1 MQLDALLRSKEK
13 YFPQSKKGD
22 TYILFTTTN
31 DVHRE
36 TYYAFAA
43 GNRLWEQGNFKQ
55 DTESILSAT
64 DQICFLCDDDIFY
77 KPVPEKPV
85 ATKWHT
91 VSLRLGPNVT
101 DKKHFKYTISLDG
114 NVFRTWDLLKCME
127 KIEYNNPNQLEGG
140 LVPYHAQF
148 KMTTTEQYLINTPH
162 NRVSDTSRCGFSG
175 KWTEDALAKMFL
187 EGKRINIDAM
197 DYTNITNVH
206 KEIDY
211 EFHG

>member
-1 MQLDALLRSKEK
+1 MQLDALLRSIVK
-13 YFPQSKKGD
+13 YFPYSDKVI
-22 TYILFTTTN
+22 ILFEAT
-31 DVHRE
+31 DLHLR
-36 TYYAFAA
+36 TYHKSGSGDYFY
-43 GNRLWEQGNFKQ
+43 LWEQGNFKQ
-55 DTESILSAT
+55 NTEAILSAT

-101 DKKHFKYTISLDG
+101 DKKHFKYTISRDG

-148 KMTTTEQYLINTPH
+148 RMTTTEQYLINVPH

-175 KWTEDALAKMFL
+175 KWTEDVLAKMFL
-187 EGKRINIDAM
+187 EGKRIDIDAM
-197 DYTNITNVH
+197 DYTNIPNVQ

-211 EFHG
+211 EFYG